1 LALVT
6 VTREDAA
13 SSSPRPRTSAWGPL
27 HHPVFLA
34 LFIAQIASNIGSMMQ
49 NVGAAWLIGD
59 LSASPTLVALVQTA
73 TLLPVFLL
81 GIPAGALADI
91 FDRRRLLIVSQAW
104 MLVTAALLAVLSLA
118 GVVTPLALLTLTFL
132 LGVGSALTMPA
143 WQAIQPELVPRA
155 EFPQAVALGALTFN
169 LGRAVGP
176 ALGGV
181 VVALAGPAWVFLINA
196 ISFLAVVG
204 VLIWWRRP
212 ASTSTLPAETMTGA
226 MRAGLRYGLNSTA
239 LRHVLIRCAVFVV
252 PAGALLGLLPV
263 VARDRLGLG
272 SGGYGL
278 LLACFGAGA
287 AVAAVLRPRID
298 AVLSPDLTLLVST
311 GIIAFVLLIDGL
323 AANEW
328 VVAAGLFVGGAAWTL
343 SFTTMSVAAQAALPG
358 WVRARGMGLYSLV
371 TVGGLALGS
380 ALWGVVASRS
390 LVASQVVAAA
400 VMIVGTLGTPH
411 WRISASADLDL
422 SPAPSDDPIVT
433 LVPRPTDGPV
443 LVTIRYAVPDGD
455 ADAFAVAM
463 RRVERQRRRTGA
475 RRWGLYRDLAAPDL
489 MLEVFV
495 VESWAEHLRQHDR
508 RTATDLAALDTVQP
522 FVKGDV
528 SISHYVSAYGLG
540 NGD

>member
-1 LALVT
+1 VVT
-6 VTREDAA
+6 VTGEEAA
-13 SSSPRPRTSAWGPL
+13 SSGRPRTSAWGPL
-27 HHPVFLA
+27 HHPIFLA

-49 NVGAAWLIGD
+49 NVGAAWLMGD

-73 TLLPVFLL
+73 TLLPVFLIGL
-81 GIPAGALADI
+81 PAGALADI
-91 FDRRRLLIVSQAW
+91 FDRRRLLIVAQAW
-104 MLVTAALLAVLSLA
+104 MMVTAAFLAFLSLA
-118 GVVTPLALLTLTFL
+118 DLVNPLSLLTLTFL

-169 LGRAVGP
+169 LGRAIGP

-196 ISFLAVVG
+196 VSFLAVVG

-212 ASTSTLPAETMTGA
+212 ASGSTLPAETMAGA
-226 MRAGLRYGLNSTA
+226 MRAGMRYGLNSTA
-239 LRHVLIRCAVFVV
+239 LRHVLIRCAVFCL

-287 AVAAVLRPRID
+287 ALAAILRPRID
-298 AVLSPDLTLLVST
+298 AALNPDHSLLVCT
-311 GIIAFVLLIDGL
+311 AIIVVVLVLDGL

-328 VVAAGLFVGGAAWTL
+328 VIAVGLFVGGGAWTL
-343 SFTTMSVAAQAALPG
+343 SFTTMSVAAQAALPA

-380 ALWGVVASRS
+380 AFWGVVANRS
-390 LVASQVVAAA
+390 LVASQVLAALA
-400 VMIVGTLGTPH
+400 MVIGTLATPR
-411 WRISASADLDL
+411 WRISASATLDL
-422 SPAPSDDPIVT
+422 TPMPSDDPVVT
-433 LVPRPTDGPV
+433 IVPRPTDGPV
-443 LVTIRYAVPDGD
+443 LVTIRYAVPDAD
-455 ADAFAVAM
+455 ADAFASAM

-475 RRWGLYRDLAAPDL
+475 RRWGLYRDLAA
-489 MLEVFV
+489 
-495 VESWAEHLRQHDR
+495 LRGRVLGRAPPPARPAHRHRPRGARHCPALREGR
-508 RTATDLAALDTVQP
+508 RGRQP
-522 FVKGDV
+522 LRLRVRPGD
-528 SISHYVSAYGLG
+528 
-540 NGD
+540 